1 MIVDGLASKLDVASI
16 LALRVSAQVQQL
28 DQQRERV
35 SSALVATS
43 NLLHLRSCAANVE
56 SALARADV
64 RDAALQVE
72 RFRTSMSSDPGTKK
86 KILLEKGSTYVF
98 YFFYF
103 L

>member
-16 LALRVSAQVQQL
+16 LALRVSAQVKQL
-28 DQQRERV
+28 DRQRERV

-43 NLLHLRSCAANVE
+43 NLLHLRSCAASVE

-72 RFRTSMSSDPGTKK
+72 RFRISMSSDPGM
-86 KILLEKGSTYVF
+86 LEKLI
-98 YFFYF
+98 F
-103 L
+103 LLLIFK